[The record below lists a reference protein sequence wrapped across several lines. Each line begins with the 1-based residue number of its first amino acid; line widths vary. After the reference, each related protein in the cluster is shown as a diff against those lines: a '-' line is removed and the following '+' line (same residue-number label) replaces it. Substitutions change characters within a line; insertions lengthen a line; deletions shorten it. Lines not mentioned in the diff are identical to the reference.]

1 MSRFRLVLLAVVAL
15 ALASAALITWRA
27 RQGRSPL
34 ESLQQL
40 ADAVRAKDRPGIEQF
55 LDVRHAAESVVD
67 EALSTAAALD
77 PGATPELQSFEGMR
91 SSMAALVELNIW
103 TTLLDP
109 AAPQREDAALDLRTL
124 IDRYQGIA
132 GVQQQGAVARVG
144 VRVGRAD
151 RDSAVIVHLRM
162 EPAAGHWRIVGVED
176 LGPYLRISFGQKL
189 ERAYEAAMRSD
200 LRNLATAQQMY
211 FAEHASYSPS
221 LEALVYSPSPGVR
234 LEIIAASGS
243 GWRAVARHET
253 GIAECR
259 IGVGTGVPTGDVERE
274 VKCSSPRRR
283 EIR

>member
-1 MSRFRLVLLAVVAL
+1 MSHFRLVLLAVVAL
-15 ALASAALITWRA
+15 ALASAAVVTWRQH
-27 RQGRSPL
+27 RRGSPVY
-34 ESLQQL
+34 SLRQL
-40 ADAVRAKDRPGIEQF
+40 ADAARARDRAAVERYF
-55 LDVRHAAESVVD
+55 DVGRTAESVVD

-77 PGATPELQSFEGMR
+77 AGATPELQSFEGMR

-132 GVQQQGAVARVG
+132 GVQQRGDLALVG
-144 VRVGRAD
+144 VRLGRAD

-221 LEALVYSPSPGVR
+221 LEALAYSPSPGVR

-253 GIAECR
+253 GTAECR
-259 IGVGTGVPTGDVERE
+259 IGVGTGVPPGDVERE
-274 VKCSSPRRR
+274 VQCSAPRRR
-283 EIR
+283 ESR

>member
-1 MSRFRLVLLAVVAL
+1 MSRFRLVLPVVVAR
-15 ALASAALITWRA
+15 ALASAALIAWRA

-132 GVQQQGAVARVG
+132 GVQQRGDLALVG
-144 VRVGRAD
+144 VRVGRGD
-151 RDSAVIVHLRM
+151 GDSAVVVHLRM
-162 EPAAGHWRIVGVED
+162 EPAAGHWQIVGVE
-176 LGPYLRISFGQKL
+176 GPRPNIRIS
-189 ERAYEAAMRSD
+189 
-200 LRNLATAQQMY
+200 
-211 FAEHASYSPS
+211 
-221 LEALVYSPSPGVR
+221 
-234 LEIIAASGS
+234 
-243 GWRAVARHET
+243 
-253 GIAECR
+253 
-259 IGVGTGVPTGDVERE
+259 
-274 VKCSSPRRR
+274 
-283 EIR
+283 IRQE